1 MKTRFQIRRE
11 KKGKNFDPLVIE
23 EFDWDNEWADS
34 SHVHPQGAR
43 GCDENDLTWAAVDE
57 ALGASNSL
65 WGHNLPRNASSRC
78 ATNSNPRL
86 DEDESGLGNEEEE
99 DEDPHDDAY
108 VTDSEDAPP
117 DGGESMEG
125 LQAAN
130 NHDEFDDGYWVG
142 VVFWA
147 GVGFWEMLLMLYFYG
162 LMYLSYATYAANYP
176 TSI

>member
-11 KKGKNFDPLVIE
+11 KKGKSFDPLVIE

-34 SHVHPQGAR
+34 SYVHPQGAR

-65 WGHNLPRNASSRC
+65 RGRNLPRNASRC

-130 NHDEFDDGYWVG
+130 NHDEFDDGY
-142 VVFWA
+142 
-147 GVGFWEMLLMLYFYG
+147 
-162 LMYLSYATYAANYP
+162 
-176 TSI
+176 